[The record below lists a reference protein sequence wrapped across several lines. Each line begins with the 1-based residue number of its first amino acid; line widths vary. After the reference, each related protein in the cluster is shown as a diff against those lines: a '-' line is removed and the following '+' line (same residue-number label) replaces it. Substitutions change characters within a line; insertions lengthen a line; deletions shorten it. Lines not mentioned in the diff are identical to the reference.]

1 MIHACYSCT
10 PTETSAAAGETPIMC
25 TLRELQL
32 ALREK
37 IAELRQRDELID
49 ELEAELDEKETIIE
63 RLHNELDKYRS
74 ILSSTGL
81 TPAASSQA
89 GRGRTKRTAI
99 SAEPAGCCSSLD
111 VQKAVQRVPKSPA

>member
-1 MIHACYSCT
+1 M
-10 PTETSAAAGETPIMC
+10 G

-74 ILSSTGL
+74 ILSSTDL
-81 TPAASSQA
+81 TPAESSQA
-89 GRGRTKRTAI
+89 GQCRGRTKRTAI

-111 VQKAVQRVPKSPA
+111 AQKVVQRVPKSQA

>member
-1 MIHACYSCT
+1 M
-10 PTETSAAAGETPIMC
+10 G

-49 ELEAELDEKETIIE
+49 ELETELDEKETIIE

-74 ILSSTGL
+74 ILSSTTV
-81 TPAASSQA
+81 TPTASNQA
-89 GRGRTKRTAI
+89 TAGQGKGRTKRTAI
-99 SAEPAGCCSSLD
+99 SAEPSGYCSSLD
-111 VQKAVQRVPKSPA
+111 VQKTIVRVPKSQP